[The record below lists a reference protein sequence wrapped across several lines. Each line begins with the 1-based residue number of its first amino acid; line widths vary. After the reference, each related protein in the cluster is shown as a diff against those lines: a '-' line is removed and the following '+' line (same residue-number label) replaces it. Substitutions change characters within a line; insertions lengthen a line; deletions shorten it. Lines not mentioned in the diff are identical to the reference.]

1 MNYGNDNR
9 KFAIYSRKSK
19 FTGKGESIG
28 NQIELCKRYIQTHNE
43 NVRDDDIIIYED
55 EGFSGGNVK
64 RPQFQ
69 LMMSELRSK
78 KIKAV
83 VCYRLDRISRKI
95 SDFSSMIDEFSEYD
109 VDFVSIKE
117 QFDTS
122 SSMGKAMM
130 YISSVF
136 AQLERE
142 TIAERIRDNMHELA
156 KSGRWLGGV
165 PPTGYTS
172 TEIVGSVSID
182 GKPRKA
188 YKLELI
194 KNEAALIKQIF
205 EIFLETNS
213 LTKTETYLL
222 QNHITTKN
230 GKTFSRFTIKSIL
243 QNPVYM
249 SADKEAL
256 DYFNKQNVE
265 VYAEEKEFNGKYGV
279 IAYNKTLQKTGQSNR
294 IRDINEWIISIG
306 KHKPIISGADWVKTQ
321 SLLEQNKSKSYRK
334 PKSNVALLSGLLYC
348 GNCGSYMR
356 PKLSQRINASGEKIY
371 SYLCETKEKSRMHNC
386 KIKNPNG
393 NILDKLVC
401 EEIKKLSENSS
412 EFINQ
417 LKLTEKE
424 ILSNN
429 IEYSNQLDIYKNE
442 YEENERQIE
451 SLVMALTKSNDTP
464 AYGYINKEIAKLDC
478 KNKELSDKI
487 DDLEKV
493 SGNNTMSDME
503 FNLLEEMLVSF
514 SNTFDLMSIEE
525 KRAALRTFIER
536 IVWDGEQVHIYLF
549 GSEERENI
557 DNIIKDINSEIFDNC
572 EEPKGGDCK
581 RNSDAF

>member
-1 MNYGNDNR
+1 MRFEDDKR

-19 FTGKGESIG
+19 FTGKGESIA

-43 NVRDDDIIIYED
+43 NVRDEDIILFED
-55 EGFSGGNVK
+55 EGFSGSNVK

-69 LMMSELRSK
+69 LMMSELRNK

-95 SDFSSMIDEFSEYD
+95 SDFSSMIDEFAEYD
-109 VDFVSIKE
+109 VAFVSIKE

-156 KSGRWLGGV
+156 RTGRWLGGV

-172 TEIVGSVSID
+172 IPIVGSVTVD

-188 YKLELI
+188 YKLDLI
-194 KNEAALIKQIF
+194 KNEAALVKQLF
-205 EIFLETNS
+205 EVFLETNS
-213 LTKTETYLL
+213 LTKTETYFL

-230 GKTFSRFTIKSIL
+230 GKNFSRFTIKGIL

-249 SADKEAL
+249 AADKDSFE
-256 DYFNKQNVE
+256 YFNNLNVD
-265 VYAEEKEFNGKYGV
+265 VYANENDFNGRYGI
-279 IAYNKTLQKTGQSNR
+279 IAYNKTLQKTGQANKV
-294 IRDINEWIISIG
+294 RDMNEWIIAIG
-306 KHKPIISGADWVKTQ
+306 KHKPIISGAGWVKTQ
-321 SLLEQNKSKSYRK
+321 ALLEQNKSKSYRK

-348 GNCGSYMR
+348 GNCGNYMR
-356 PKLSQRINASGEKIY
+356 PKQSQRLNANGEKIY

-386 KIKNPNG
+386 QMKNPNG
-393 NILDKLVC
+393 NTLDKLVC
-401 EEIKKLSENSS
+401 EEIKKLSEDSS

-417 LKLTEKE
+417 LKQTEKE
-424 ILSNN
+424 FLSNN
-429 IEYSNQLDIYKNE
+429 SEYNSQLDIYKNE
-442 YEENERQIE
+442 YEENQKQIE
-451 SLVMALTKSNDTP
+451 SLVMALAKSADMP
-464 AYGYINKEIAKLDC
+464 AYDYINKEIAKLDC
-478 KNKELSDKI
+478 KNKELINKI
-487 DDLEKV
+487 DDLEKIT
-493 SGNNTMSDME
+493 GNNSMSATE
-503 FNLLEEMLVSF
+503 FNLLEELLASF
-514 SNTFDLMSIEE
+514 SKTFDVMSIEE

-536 IVWDGEQVHIYLF
+536 VVWDGEQVHIYLF
-549 GSEERENI
+549 GSEEKENLN
-557 DNIIKDINSEIFDNC
+557 NIIEDINTNSFDGC
-572 EEPKGGDCK
+572 EEPQGGDCE
-581 RNSDAF
+581 

>member
-1 MNYGNDNR
+1 MRFEDDKR

-19 FTGKGESIG
+19 FTGKGESIA

-43 NVRDDDIIIYED
+43 NVRDEDIILFED

-69 LMMSELRSK
+69 LMMSELRNK

-95 SDFSSMIDEFSEYD
+95 SDFSSMIDEFAEYD
-109 VDFVSIKE
+109 VAFVSIKE

-156 KSGRWLGGV
+156 RTGRWLGGV

-172 TEIVGSVSID
+172 IPIVGSVTVD

-188 YKLELI
+188 YKLDLI
-194 KNEAALIKQIF
+194 KNEAALVKQLF
-205 EIFLETNS
+205 EVFLETNS
-213 LTKTETYLL
+213 LTKTETYFL

-230 GKTFSRFTIKSIL
+230 GKNFSRFTIKGIL

-249 SADKEAL
+249 TADKDSFE
-256 DYFNKQNVE
+256 YFNNLNVD
-265 VYAEEKEFNGKYGV
+265 VYANEDDFNGRYGI
-279 IAYNKTLQKTGQSNR
+279 IAYNKTLQKTGQANKV
-294 IRDINEWIISIG
+294 RDMNEWIIAIG

-321 SLLEQNKSKSYRK
+321 TLLEQNKSKSYRK

-356 PKLSQRINASGEKIY
+356 PKQSQRLNANGEKIY
-371 SYLCETKEKSRMHNC
+371 NYLCETKEKSRMHNC
-386 KIKNPNG
+386 QMKNPNG
-393 NILDKLVC
+393 NTVDRLVC
-401 EEIKKLSENSS
+401 EEIKKLSEDSS
-412 EFINQ
+412 EFIGQ
-417 LKLTEKE
+417 LKQTEKE
-424 ILSNN
+424 FLSNN
-429 IEYSNQLDIYKNE
+429 SEYNSQLDIYKNE
-442 YEENERQIE
+442 YEENQKQIE
-451 SLVMALTKSNDTP
+451 SLVMALAKSAEMP
-464 AYGYINKEIAKLDC
+464 AYDYINKEIAKLDY
-478 KNKELSDKI
+478 KNKELINKI
-487 DDLEKV
+487 DDLEKIT
-493 SGNNTMSDME
+493 GNNSISDTE
-503 FNLLEEMLVSF
+503 FNLLEELLASF
-514 SNTFDLMSIEE
+514 SKTFDVMSIEE

-536 IVWDGEQVHIYLF
+536 VVWDGEQVHIYLF
-549 GSEERENI
+549 GSEEKENLS
-557 DNIIKDINSEIFDNC
+557 NIIEDINSNSFDGC
-572 EEPKGGDCK
+572 EEPQGGDCE
-581 RNSDAF
+581 

>member
-1 MNYGNDNR
+1 MKYRNDNR

-43 NVRDDDIIIYED
+43 NVSDDDIIIYED

-69 LMMSELRSK
+69 LMMSELRNK

-156 KSGRWLGGV
+156 RTGRWLGGV

-172 TEIVGSVSID
+172 TAIVGSVTID

-194 KNEAALIKQIF
+194 ENEAALIKQIF

-249 SADKEAL
+249 AADNDAL
-256 DYFNKQNVE
+256 NYFNKQNVE
-265 VYAEEKEFNGKYGV
+265 VYAEEKDFNGKYGI
-279 IAYNKTLQKTGQSNR
+279 IAYNKTLQKTGQSNKV
-294 IRDINEWIISIG
+294 RDMNEWIISIG

-393 NILDKLVC
+393 NTLDKLVC

-429 IEYSNQLDIYKNE
+429 SEYSSQLDIYKKE
-442 YEENERQIE
+442 YEENQRQIE
-451 SLVMALTKSNDTP
+451 ALVMALTKSNDTP
-464 AYGYINKEIAKLDC
+464 AYDYINKEITKLDF
-478 KNKELSDKI
+478 KNKELSAKI

-493 SGNNTMSDME
+493 SGNNTLSDME
-503 FNLLEEMLVSF
+503 FNLLEEILVSF

-549 GSEERENI
+549 GSEERENLN
-557 DNIIKDINSEIFDNC
+557 NIIEDINSEIFDDC

-581 RNSDAF
+581 